1 MWSSHEQPADDG
13 FKLKGS
19 AFTFTLFALCLSVF
33 IGGLDGTI
41 VVIAMPV
48 IAAQFSALS
57 LHSNSTLQ
65 CSCQSNC
72 WPAEHCHH
80 AELL

>member
-1 MWSSHEQPADDG
+1 MWSSHEELADDG

-65 CSCQSNC
+65 FMPEQ
-72 WPAEHCHH
+72 
-80 AELL
+80 LLAC